1 MASRVFILDRSGS
14 MEVCRDDTINGYN
27 AFVDAQKEQGGTM
40 TLILFD
46 HEITSVYENVPIA
59 DVTPL
64 NRETFEPRGSTALLD
79 AIGYVLKMNL
89 PRESIVIVLT
99 DGEENASVKYTT
111 EHIKDLLE
119 MREKN
124 DGWSFVYLGANQDT
138 ITAAT
143 NLGIRTS
150 VGFENGTQTPQ
161 LFRALS
167 ETVSQGIQPGHS
179 QVVE

>member
-14 MEVCRDDTINGYN
+14 METCREDTINGYN
-27 AFVDAQKEQGGTM
+27 AFVESQKDEGGTM
-40 TLILFD
+40 SLILFD

-59 DVTPL
+59 EVTPL
-64 NRETFEPRGSTALLD
+64 NMETFEPRGSTALLD
-79 AIGYVLKMNL
+79 AIGHVLKMKL
-89 PRESIVIVLT
+89 PRDTIVIILT
-99 DGEENASVKYTT
+99 DGDENASVKYTT

-124 DGWSFVYLGANQDT
+124 DGWSFVYLGANQDV
-138 ITAAT
+138 ITTAS

-150 VGFENGTQTPQ
+150 IGYETGTQTPQ

-167 ETVSQGIQPGHS
+167 ATVSGGVRAGHS
-179 QVVE
+179 QVAE